1 MANKLPRNCTCL
13 RYCVERGG
21 IMEGNRVVRG
31 ALTLFLLAALLSA
44 VPAFAQK
51 ITGDITGTVQDTTG
65 AVVKDAKITAT
76 NIATGESRSATSS
89 EAGFYRIVELPPG
102 KYKVTVTLQGFKAAT
117 REAEVSISAV
127 TLSDFRLEPGQ
138 VTETVEVAGVAP
150 LVETTEDR
158 LSTIFES
165 QQVTDLPNNGRDF
178 NNLLDGVPGVQRSP
192 GGGFQSLNINGQ
204 RATSNNFAVDG
215 IPNNDRYYGESSL
228 GQAAISGTAA
238 ALIPLE
244 GIEEFNVQSNPGVE
258 FGVKG
263 GSVINIG
270 LKSGTNQLH
279 GNFFWDRHTDAFDAR
294 NGFASSVTPFRL
306 NQFGGSGGFPIKKDK
321 AFLFL
326 SYQGFHLKDQFP
338 SQVTLPTKAQIA
350 DATECVEHGTNSNTS
365 NTFQLV
371 PDPSN
376 PGHLISV
383 PWTSCLNGTTPGP
396 GSDQIFGTA
405 DDGTVNSIGANL
417 LSFIPTSATGSE
429 DIVANNTLDLNN
441 FHVKFDYIF
450 NQSHRVSVKYLF
462 GDSLQSQPATTGVPL
477 SVGPK
482 ATSPNMWNSVAPTR
496 AQLAG
501 INYTWTITPTKVL
514 ESRLGYQRFSQ
525 RIGVNNNIDPNALGL
540 NTGPLGAT
548 PQDKEN
554 FGVPSVYYL
563 GYFGPSGYPVVGG
576 IQGYPIITRPDASY
590 DWQEHFT
597 MIKGNHTIKI
607 GGQYQDAYTKS
618 RRDRA
623 RSNLSFYYYGFQ
635 SCAAAGTCPQIFG
648 YVDPTTLAPL
658 VTQANPVAALNEI
671 LLGFAEDSGRSFG
684 VTDRHIF
691 QKSVGL
697 YVQDSWKVKPNFTL
711 EVGVRYD
718 ISGALGEHDNLGSNF
733 LPDDPKAATS
743 GPNVGFVSLAQQ
755 PLYSVDKNNF
765 GPRVG
770 FAWDIFKNG
779 KTVLRSGYSL
789 NYDLPNFGTLA
800 APQTYFQ
807 MWSGTRAGFF
817 TQVPQGIFSIDI
829 TSTPADNQAIF
840 GASNALCATFI
851 CMSPNEPLY
860 GQNPTATSQGNV
872 VQVVRNFQSPMNH
885 AYNLT
890 IEQEISRNTAFSV
903 AYAGTAGRDL
913 VNWRDLNACPA
924 SATLACDSSRQP
936 FGTRFPQFDHIL
948 QLNNDGY
955 SNYNS
960 LQTAFKVRDIHGV
973 TGAVNFTWSRSFDT
987 GSANRGGTFLSNYQ
1001 NPYDVSKGYAPSDF
1015 DTPWNVNFNVVYAVP
1030 RFYRVPRLLGEGW
1043 QINSLFR
1050 AQDGRPFTVY
1060 TSGDP
1065 SNQGLKDT
1073 IATYDG
1079 SPLDYDFHYAEHGKT
1094 AYFNTGAFSAPADGT
1109 TGNCRNCVR
1118 QPGISQLDMGI
1129 FKTFRFAERYEFKFK
1144 WEVFNV
1150 FNHAMFATQTPGK
1163 VGSSAF
1169 GTFFATPDVGIGLN
1183 PVLGTGA
1190 QRNMQFGIAFSF

>member
-1 MANKLPRNCTCL
+1 MAVSRVLRCTSFL
-13 RYCVERGG
+13 
-21 IMEGNRVVRG
+21 
-31 ALTLFLLAALLSA
+31 LLAAVFTTLPLL
-44 VPAFAQK
+44 AQR
-51 ITGDITGTVQDTTG
+51 ITGDISGTVLDSTG
-65 AVVKDAKITAT
+65 AAVKDAKVTAI
-76 NIATGESRSATSS
+76 NVATGETRSAVTSD
-89 EAGFYRIVELPPG
+89 AGFYRILELPPG
-102 KYKVTVTLQGFKAAT
+102 NYKVDVTVPGFK
-117 REAEVSISAV
+117 RESRTAEVAISSV
-127 TLSDFRLEPGQ
+127 TQSDFRLLPGQ
-138 VTETVEVAGVAP
+138 VSEMVEVQGVAP

-158 LSTIFES
+158 LSTLFVER
-165 QQVTDLPNNGRDF
+165 QVADLPNNGRDF

-270 LKSGTNQLH
+270 LKSGTNAIH
-279 GNFFWDRHTDAFDAR
+279 GSAFWDRHTDAFDAR

-306 NQFGGSGGFPIKKDK
+306 NQFGASGGFPIKKDK
-321 AFLFL
+321 AFMFM

-338 SQVTLPTKAQIA
+338 SQVTLPTTAQIF
-350 DATECVEHGTNSNTS
+350 DATKCVETGVNPNTS
-365 NTFQLV
+365 NTIG
-371 PDPSN
+371 PDGN
-376 PGHLISV
+376 
-383 PWTSCLNGTTPGP
+383 PWTTCLNTGPGP

-405 DDGTVNSIGANL
+405 DDGTVNSIGAKL
-417 LSFIPTSATGSE
+417 LSFIPTSPTGKE

-450 NQSHRVSVKYLF
+450 NPSHRVSVKYLF

-477 SVGPK
+477 SVGPL

-501 INYTWTITPTKVL
+501 INYTWTISPTKVL

-525 RIGVNNNIDPNALGL
+525 RIGVNNSIDPNALGI
-540 NTGPLGAT
+540 NTGPLGANA
-548 PQDKEN
+548 QDKEN

-597 MIKGNHTIKI
+597 MIKGSHTIKI

-623 RSNLSFYYYGFQ
+623 RSNLSFYSYGFYGCATAG
-635 SCAAAGTCPQIFG
+635 SCPSIFSG
-648 YVDPTTLAPL
+648 
-658 VTQANPVAALNEI
+658 VTQSNPVAALNEI
-671 LLGFAEDSGRSFG
+671 LLGLAEDSGRSFG

-711 EVGVRYD
+711 ELGVRYD
-718 ISGALGEHDNLGSNF
+718 ITGALGEKDNLGSNF
-733 LPDDPKAATS
+733 LPNDPKADPKT
-743 GPNVGFVSLAQQ
+743 GFVSLAQR
-755 PLYSVDKNNF
+755 PLYGVDKNNF

-829 TSTPADNQAIF
+829 TSTPADNQGIF
-840 GASNALCATFI
+840 TGNTLCATFI
-851 CMSPNEPLY
+851 CMSPNQPLY
-860 GQNPTATSQGNV
+860 GASPTATSAASV
-872 VQVVRNFQSPMNH
+872 VQVVRNFQTPMNH

-890 IEQEISRNTAFSV
+890 IEQAVSNKTAFSV

-913 VNWRDLNACPA
+913 VNWRDLNACPI
-924 SATLACDSSRQP
+924 STLACDSTRQP
-936 FGTRFPQFDHIL
+936 FGTLFPQYNHIL

-960 LQTAFKVRDIHGV
+960 LQTAFKVRDIHGL
-973 TGAVNFTWSRSFDT
+973 TGQVNFTWSRSFDT
-987 GSANRGGTFLSNYQ
+987 GSANRGGTFLSNFQ
-1001 NPYDVSKGYAPSDF
+1001 NPYNVNKGYVPSDF
-1015 DTPWNVNFNVVYAVP
+1015 DTPWNVNFNLVYAVP
-1030 RFYRVPRLLGEGW
+1030 KFHNVPRLVGEGW

-1060 TSGDP
+1060 TASDP

-1073 IATYDG
+1073 LATYDG
-1079 SPLDYDFHYAEHGKT
+1079 SPLHYDFHYADHGRT
-1094 AYFNTGAFSAPADGT
+1094 TYFDTSGLSAPAPGT
-1109 TGNCRNCVR
+1109 VGNCRNCVR

-1129 FKTFRFAERYEFKFK
+1129 FKSFKFAERYEFKFK

-1150 FNHAMFATQTPGK
+1150 LNHAMFATQTPSK
-1163 VGSSAF
+1163 LGSSAF
-1169 GTFFATPDVGIGLN
+1169 GTFFATPDVGTGLN

-1190 QRNMQFGIAFSF
+1190 QRNMQFGIAVAF